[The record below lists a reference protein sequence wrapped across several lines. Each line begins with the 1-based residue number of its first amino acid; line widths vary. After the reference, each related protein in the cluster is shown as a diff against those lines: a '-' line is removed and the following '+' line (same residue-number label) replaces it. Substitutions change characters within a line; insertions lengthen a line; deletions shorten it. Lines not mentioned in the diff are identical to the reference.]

1 MWYIEID
8 RDAIPYRFEMKL
20 GGITW
25 GFEVRYNSEF
35 DFFTMDLFRGDE
47 TILVGEKIVY
57 GQPLF
62 EEEMKPVRIVPLDL
76 SGNTDRVG
84 WDELGETV
92 FLYLEG
98 GEFGELDT
106 ESAGAGGRNV
116 D

>member
-1 MWYIEID
+1 MWIVPID
-8 RDAIPYRFEMKL
+8 KGAIPYRFDMGLNGVTWTFEM
-20 GGITW
+20 
-25 GFEVRYNSEF
+25 RYNSEH
-35 DFFTMDLFRGDE
+35 DFFTVDLYRGE
-47 TILVGEKIVY
+47 ESITVGEKIVY

-62 EEEMKPVRIVPLDL
+62 ADELSGVRIMPLDL

-98 GEFGELDT
+98 GEFGELVA
-106 ESAGAGGRNV
+106 EGADSGSRTV

>member
-1 MWYIEID
+1 MWIVPVD
-8 RDAIPYRFEMKL
+8 KGAIPYRFDMSL
-20 GGITW
+20 NGITW
-25 GFEVRYNSEF
+25 TFEMRYNSEH
-35 DFFTMDLFRGDE
+35 DFFTVDLYRGE
-47 TILVGEKIVY
+47 ESITVGEKIVY

-62 EEEMKPVRIVPLDL
+62 ADDLSGVRIMPLDL

-98 GEFGELDT
+98 GGFGELDT
-106 ESAGAGGRNV
+106 ESAGASGGNV